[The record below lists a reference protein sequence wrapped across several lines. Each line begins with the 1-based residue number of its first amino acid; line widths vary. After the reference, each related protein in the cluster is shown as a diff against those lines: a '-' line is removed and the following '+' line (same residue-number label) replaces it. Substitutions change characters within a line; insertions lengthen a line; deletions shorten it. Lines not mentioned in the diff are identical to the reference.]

1 MDLHTDEAP
10 ETELNM
16 TPMIDIVFQL
26 IIFFLLSL
34 KFKTIDRRIES
45 MLPKDRGPSVSSPVP
60 IDEHKIKFK
69 VFRRELAD
77 SAKAY
82 TLVKLDNSMQFRL
95 PSGWK
100 GRRLEP
106 QTRIDQYDAVIARI
120 TDAVRERVAI
130 YGGSAVDVKGEIVA
144 PLPHGGAVPHGD
156 VVALLNTFIEVG
168 MLDVRFEG
176 TANPLNK
183 ADSEARAQSRR

>member
-1 MDLHTDEAP
+1 MDLRTDEAP

-26 IIFFLLSL
+26 IIFFLLTL
-34 KFKTIDRRIES
+34 KFKTIDRRIDS
-45 MLPKDRGPSVSSPVP
+45 MLPKDRGPMNSSPPPV
-60 IDEHKIKFK
+60 DEYKIKFK
-69 VFRRELAD
+69 VFRRDLAD
-77 SAKAY
+77 SARAH

-100 GRRLEP
+100 GRRVESP
-106 QTRIDQYDAVIARI
+106 TRIDQYDAVIRRI
-120 TDAVRERVAI
+120 TEAVRERIAA
-130 YGGSAVDVKGEIVA
+130 YGGNPFDVKGEIVA

-156 VVALLNTFIEVG
+156 VVALLNTFIDVG

-176 TANPLNK
+176 APNPLSR
-183 ADSEARAQSRR
+183 SERARR